1 MPHRR
6 TLVFSV
12 LFLSCLIAA
21 GKDKKK
27 VPLPV
32 DILQAHTAWV
42 IIDPAAGVDITDP
55 NAIDMAR
62 ADVEHALAKWGRIMP
77 VTDSSQADLIII
89 IRKGNGKMVQPTIA
103 GTPINAPP
111 PVIAQ
116 RTDSGINA
124 SGRTGP
130 PLDTS
135 DPRPQMEVGSTQDTF
150 VVYRGNPAYNNTAN
164 DEQSTR
170 LSARLAIHRE
180 RRARISWRSRSR
192 SIPQSDR
199 GVGESPGRAVAY
211 STRSIAT
218 GSIRNARNTGG
229 TAAITTAS
237 RIVRKGTASTP
248 ASVAFT

>member
-42 IIDPAAGVDITDP
+42 IIDPQAGVDVKDP
-55 NAIDMAR
+55 NANNMAR

-77 VTDSSQADLIII
+77 VTDSSTADLIII
-89 IRKGNGKMVQPTIA
+89 IRKGNGKLVQPTIA

-164 DEQSTR
+164 DENPLDSPPVWRYT
-170 LSARLAIHRE
+170 AKDALA
-180 RRARISWRSRSR
+180 
-192 SIPQSDR
+192 
-199 GVGESPGRAVAY
+199 SPGVPAVDQF
-211 STRSIAT
+211 RKVIAESEKALA
-218 GSIRNARNTGG
+218 G
-229 TAAITTAS
+229 
-237 RIVRKGTASTP
+237 P
-248 ASVAFT
+248 

>member
-42 IIDPAAGVDITDP
+42 IIDPQAGVDVKDP
-55 NAIDMAR
+55 NANNMAR

-77 VTDSSQADLIII
+77 VTDSSTADLIII
-89 IRKGNGKMVQPTIA
+89 IRKGNGKLVQPTIA

-150 VVYRGNPAYNNTAN
+150 VVYRGNPAYNNAAN
-164 DEQSTR
+164 DNNPLDSPPVWRYT
-170 LSARLAIHRE
+170 AKDALA
-180 RRARISWRSRSR
+180 
-192 SIPQSDR
+192 
-199 GVGESPGRAVAY
+199 SPGVPAVDQF
-211 STRSIAT
+211 RKVIAESEKALA
-218 GSIRNARNTGG
+218 G
-229 TAAITTAS
+229 
-237 RIVRKGTASTP
+237 P
-248 ASVAFT
+248 